1 MKAVQAMIAAIAMAS
16 VANAFAGAGDD
27 ENQPRSA
34 DELQMARDALGEQA
48 SKYESVAVAE
58 FSAEEFASIEPL
70 FNPLQAF
77 FQVHEDVQ
85 FNSLLEKI
93 DFISSQSESILE
105 ESYFSLQAELPHVCD
120 PGIACRKK
128 IMDQVRLDVTEL
140 WREAII
146 KIDRLRENTSVRV
159 GWKLDHALID
169 AEACK
174 GCRGLF
180 SCPVDANE
188 RHHVMH

>member
-34 DELQMARDALGEQA
+34 DDLQLARDALGEQA

-93 DFISSQSESILE
+93 DFISS
-105 ESYFSLQAELPHVCD
+105 
-120 PGIACRKK
+120 
-128 IMDQVRLDVTEL
+128 
-140 WREAII
+140 
-146 KIDRLRENTSVRV
+146 
-159 GWKLDHALID
+159 
-169 AEACK
+169 
-174 GCRGLF
+174 
-180 SCPVDANE
+180 
-188 RHHVMH
+188 